1 MVCTRRTP
9 KAIKAT
15 TAKAT
20 TNASPPVPT
29 KKGKS
34 KTAPQAQQKKLD
46 VFVTCLEEGVS
57 TITPAYTIDEDMF
70 VGKRGW
76 VHLLKHFR
84 AGHRRVLGPNAFPMK
99 LYPAGGRKCRVR
111 LAKGKRKGKY
121 KEARCLKQARCG
133 TGLCTKHAIEYGQGC
148 ESDHSH
154 AKPCKTGVQGLNAA
168 GFRLCQRCSRKKIGM
183 LSGTPLAKAL
193 KNLASTLLLSVKMTE
208 PAASK
213 SGKLEMLARFRGDD
227 ASNGEWLSLEE
238 MKAHS
243 NQVISKAPDQLIHLV
258 REARDQGCLT
268 QPGSFARVSKGV
280 KDTVQVETL
289 VDGEWLAVGVP
300 VPPLMLGGGG
310 EGAVLIAEG
319 WEGGK
324 GEGMAPREVEEEGE
338 EMRQGSDGLDFEGL
352 DSTAFLEWLLF
363 QGGEVD
369 SACLLSEVYAREQR
383 SSRSNVVEEFVM
395 TVGKEAPEEEEGEEG
410 ERNASEKEGGQGM
423 DVDEASEVEN
433 MVNRQ
438 EEEEEER
445 EDVRLSRL
453 LGVLGEED
461 LMSCLRLL
469 TEKDASPIVF
479 EEEGPLST
487 FQTGEDAGSNYFK
500 EQEAEMMKRCMES
513 AMKVKAAA
521 LVPETQVDE
530 VGTLLASGGE
540 EGGDN
545 LAAPM
550 EEGGEEA
557 EASGDGLS
565 GDVGMGHGG
574 EKGQDT
580 KTAAVS
586 VLDFLW
592 DGKEGEKGEEEGG
605 DEAAMELWEN
615 PMSIEVA

>member
-34 KTAPQAQQKKLD
+34 KTAPKAQQKKLD

-111 LAKGKRKGKY
+111 LAKGKRKGKH
-121 KEARCLKQARCG
+121 KEARCVKQARCG

-280 KDTVQVETL
+280 KDTVLAKTL
-289 VDGEWLAVGVP
+289 SDGEWLAVGVP

-310 EGAVLIAEG
+310 EGAVLMAEG
-319 WEGGK
+319 GEEGVVPMAMVLEEEEKVLDFEEVEEKGKGWSWISRRWISKQQEEVEEKEK
-324 GEGMAPREVEEEGE
+324 GEGMVMLKVEKKEDEKEGVAMME
-338 EMRQGSDGLDFEGL
+338 
-352 DSTAFLEWLLF
+352 
-363 QGGEVD
+363 
-369 SACLLSEVYAREQR
+369 
-383 SSRSNVVEEFVM
+383 
-395 TVGKEAPEEEEGEEG
+395 VGKGEGEEG
-410 ERNASEKEGGQGM
+410 EGKDVVLTKVKKEEK
-423 DVDEASEVEN
+423 
-433 MVNRQ
+433 
-438 EEEEEER
+438 EEEEMDELFLKKSLEGNTVEMVGSDDFFQKTLEELLEVGEER
-445 EDVRLSRL
+445 EMV
-453 LGVLGEED
+453 
-461 LMSCLRLL
+461 
-469 TEKDASPIVF
+469 TA
-479 EEEGPLST
+479 GPL
-487 FQTGEDAGSNYFK
+487 
-500 EQEAEMMKRCMES
+500 RW
-513 AMKVKAAA
+513 
-521 LVPETQVDE
+521 
-530 VGTLLASGGE
+530 
-540 EGGDN
+540 
-545 LAAPM
+545 
-550 EEGGEEA
+550 
-557 EASGDGLS
+557 EAS
-565 GDVGMGHGG
+565 VVPPM
-574 EKGQDT
+574 
-580 KTAAVS
+580 V
-586 VLDFLW
+586 V
-592 DGKEGEKGEEEGG
+592 GEEEPSSVH
-605 DEAAMELWEN
+605 DPWSELWR
-615 PMSIEVA
+615 MWKAWRLT